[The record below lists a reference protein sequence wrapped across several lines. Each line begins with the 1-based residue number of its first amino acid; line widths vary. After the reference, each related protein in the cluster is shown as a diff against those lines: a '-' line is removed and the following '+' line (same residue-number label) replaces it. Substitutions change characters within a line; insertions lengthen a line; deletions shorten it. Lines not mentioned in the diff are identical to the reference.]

1 MVKRKTLV
9 DLVNGQVIGELST
22 FDHFGE
28 SALLTAMRRHFLRT
42 AGFGVSAGGT
52 KAQTRNA
59 TVIAKVEA
67 DDGVDTMILT
77 GEELEKLLRG
87 DNNIDVEALMQ
98 VCKEEH
104 VEREALT
111 KARQVWQRS
120 GARERLRQGKEESE
134 R

>member
-1 MVKRKTLV
+1 M
-9 DLVNGQVIGELST
+9 
-22 FDHFGE
+22 
-28 SALLTAMRRHFLRT
+28 M
-42 AGFGVSAGGT
+42 
-52 KAQTRNA
+52 
-59 TVIAKVEA
+59 
-67 DDGVDTMILT
+67 LT

-120 GARERLRQGKEESE
+120 RARERLRQGKEESE